1 VVDQETGEFLASY
14 FSALP
19 LATGAA
25 TASRISA
32 FDALSSLEALYYVAA
47 VLKVDDQPKLT
58 AYLECAERSG
68 VLLTHHTA
76 IRRQR
81 AISSP
86 QYQAAAGAGA

>member
-1 VVDQETGEFLASY
+1 MVDQETGEFLASY

-19 LATGAA
+19 SATGAA

-68 VLLTHHTA
+68 VLLTHHIA
-76 IRRQR
+76 IRRP
-81 AISSP
+81 AIISA